1 MLFTYIFLIE
11 NSAQVF
17 IKATSERV
25 KINWQVKILKI
36 KKNKTTAV
44 TFANVKHSIEL

>member
-17 IKATSERV
+17 IKATSKRA

-36 KKNKTTAV
+36 KKNKTTV
-44 TFANVKHSIEL
+44 VMFANVKHSIEL